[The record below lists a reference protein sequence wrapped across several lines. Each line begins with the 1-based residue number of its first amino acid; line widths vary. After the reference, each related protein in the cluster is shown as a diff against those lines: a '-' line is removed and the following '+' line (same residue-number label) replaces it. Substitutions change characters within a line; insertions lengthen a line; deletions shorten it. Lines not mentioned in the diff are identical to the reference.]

1 MVSAGGGD
9 SWKYF
14 CPAVEGTAI
23 VCLPASDFDVV
34 VVRTSF
40 SQTALKAS
48 MSHLMSH
55 HKTLLTKITG
65 FSQRIWLQILGRIA
79 RIAQNVSS
87 HSQISVSCTLIL
99 GKNCSRNRGPFS
111 HADRSVSQI
120 FLRGKFVGPRPRFR
134 EESDHHQTV

>member
-1 MVSAGGGD
+1 MTARGNDITSKQSLRDRRAAGAARSKGAAAVVHERRQSLMVSVGGGD

-40 SQTALKAS
+40 SPTAVKAS

-55 HKTLLTKITG
+55 HKTLLTKNTG
-65 FSQRIWLQILGRIA
+65 FSQRIRGAGAIHEI
-79 RIAQNVSS
+79 
-87 HSQISVSCTLIL
+87 IS
-99 GKNCSRNRGPFS
+99 RY
-111 HADRSVSQI
+111 
-120 FLRGKFVGPRPRFR
+120 
-134 EESDHHQTV
+134 

>member
-40 SQTALKAS
+40 SQTTVKAS

-65 FSQRIWLQILGRIA
+65 FSQRIMSVLLSADWNRNEGRRQEYDRAAEAMFEIRRLGRIYFVHRA
-79 RIAQNVSS
+79 RSEVAGTLTE
-87 HSQISVSCTLIL
+87 CTQ
-99 GKNCSRNRGPFS
+99 
-111 HADRSVSQI
+111 D
-120 FLRGKFVGPRPRFR
+120 
-134 EESDHHQTV
+134 